1 MKLQQFFLEIPHYNL
16 IITSIKQPFLFLTL
30 CSADHL
36 FPSMYTIVSTW
47 IHGTKSR
54 PKQAFLGEPART
66 RLHDAFIPVQLIM
79 MESLN
84 WTEACVID
92 SGLVRRW
99 SPIFER
105 WSPIF
110 ENHTTT
116 EDRNGNKLH
125 LQVRYPCHESQQKT
139 AFLHIMNR

>member
-1 MKLQQFFLEIPHYNL
+1 MKLQQFFLELPHY
-16 IITSIKQPFLFLTL
+16 ISIKQPFLFLTL

-66 RLHDAFIPVQLIM
+66 RLHDAYIPVQLIM

-110 ENHTTT
+110 ENHTATAN
-116 EDRNGNKLH
+116 RNGDNLRF
-125 LQVRYPCHESQQKT
+125 QERCPFHESQHENCMPTHYESLSQ
-139 AFLHIMNR
+139 L